1 MSDTERKL
9 MEEHVRYW
17 RALQERGIVL
27 VYGPVFDVRGDWGM
41 GIMETEDLARAQEF
55 AANDPAIRAGLHTIE
70 VSPMK
75 AVLPDQ
81 WAGIRATI
89 RGGGAI

>member
-41 GIMETEDLARAQEF
+41 GNIETEDLLGLRSLQQTTRRSGPVF
-55 AANDPAIRAGLHTIE
+55 IRL
-70 VSPMK
+70 K
-75 AVLPDQ
+75 
-81 WAGIRATI
+81 
-89 RGGGAI
+89 